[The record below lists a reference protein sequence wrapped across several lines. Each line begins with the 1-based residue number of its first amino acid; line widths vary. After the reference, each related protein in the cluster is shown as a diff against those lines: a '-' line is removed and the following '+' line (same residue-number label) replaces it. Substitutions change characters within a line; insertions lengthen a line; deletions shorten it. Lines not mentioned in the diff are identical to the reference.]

1 MVDVMKTLRRLF
13 SEKTVKRLPLLLV
26 VAMFSCAMLGQNIQ
40 SLFNAAWI
48 LVTFIAAGFIT
59 FLILAP
65 KLLPI
70 DDSAEEHRGALRV
83 FLYYLIGL
91 PTGLALVREGK
102 VVSPLPAGKP
112 GARFEDDEY
121 YSPRGV
127 VVTDSTSIVA
137 LKTETGISRA
147 TGPGV
152 VIEEGRP
159 RSGVVFTDF
168 EEEIDTI
175 IDLRPQLRFAMIKA
189 QTRDGILVDVRVGAF
204 YGLKGTRALK
214 MKDLARPHSPQKT
227 NPFAWREAS
236 AMNALRGR
244 RIERKVDKD
253 EKAEW
258 GDRVMAIAVPNLR
271 QIIARYPLDNLT
283 APFTANPPFP
293 RHPRFI
299 IRGELIETVRR
310 ELDANDDFKRSSGL
324 EVRFMTVSIMW
335 PPPQVIKQRIESWKD
350 NWRKKET
357 EILGQAEADA
367 VVKHEQARAQ
377 AQGEMTARI
386 YDTLQEAKDSGTLSG
401 DLVTLRF
408 LEAMEKMAHDPTT
421 RARLTIDSLDIL
433 RQLREMLKSTQPENR
448 P

>member
-1 MVDVMKTLRRLF
+1 MKSLRRLF

-26 VAMFSCAMLGQNIQ
+26 AAMFGCAILGQ
-40 SLFNAAWI
+40 SLSGLFNAGWI
-48 LVTFIAAGFIT
+48 LVTFSAAFLIT
-59 FLILAP
+59 FVILAP

-70 DDSAEEHRGALRV
+70 DDSAEERAGALRV
-83 FLYYLIGL
+83 FGQYLLGGQ
-91 PTGLALVREGK
+91 PGLALVREGK
-102 VVSPLPAGKP
+102 IVSPPPSAKP
-112 GARFEDDEY
+112 RAQIETDEDDRY

-127 VVTDSTSIVA
+127 IVTDSTSVVA
-137 LKTETGISRA
+137 LRTETGISRA

-152 VIEEGRP
+152 VIEEGGP

-168 EEEIDTI
+168 EEEIDTV

-204 YGLKGTRALK
+204 FGLKGTRTLK

-227 NPFAWREAS
+227 NPYVWREAS

-244 RIERKVDKD
+244 RIERKADKD
-253 EKAEW
+253 ERAEW
-258 GDRVMAIAVPNLR
+258 GDRVLAIAVPNLR
-271 QIIARYPLDNLT
+271 QIIARYPLDTLT
-283 APFTANPPFP
+283 APFTADPPFQK
-293 RHPRFI
+293 HPRYSL
-299 IRGELIETVRR
+299 RNELVEIVRR

-386 YDTLQEAKDSGTLSG
+386 YDALQEAKDSGTLSG

-408 LEAMEKMAHDPTT
+408 LEAMEKMARDPTT

>member
-1 MVDVMKTLRRLF
+1 MKTLRRLF
-13 SEKTVKRLPLLLV
+13 SEKAVKRLPLLLV
-26 VAMFSCAMLGQNIQ
+26 VGMFGCAILGQNLQ
-40 SLFNAAWI
+40 GLFNAVWI
-48 LVTFIAAGFIT
+48 LVTFLAAGFVT
-59 FLILAP
+59 FVILAP

-70 DDSAEEHRGALRV
+70 DTSIEEQNGAVRI
-83 FLYYLIGL
+83 FMHYLL
-91 PTGLALVREGK
+91 DFVLSKPRLALVREGK
-102 VVSPLPAGKP
+102 AVSPPPSARP
-112 GARFEDDEY
+112 GAHREPDEED
-121 YSPRGV
+121 SRRGV
-127 VVTDSTSIVA
+127 IVTDSTSVVA
-137 LKTETGISRA
+137 LRTETGISRA
-147 TGPGV
+147 IGPGM

-159 RSGVVFTDF
+159 RSGVIFTDF
-168 EEEIDTI
+168 EEEVETV
-175 IDLRPQLRFAMIKA
+175 IDLRPQVRFVMIKA

-204 YGLKGTRALK
+204 FGLKGTRALK

-227 NPFAWREAS
+227 NPFVWREAS

-244 RIERKVDKD
+244 RIERKGEKD
-253 EKAEW
+253 EKADW
-258 GDRVMAIAVPNLR
+258 SDRVMAIAVPNLR
-271 QIIARYPLDNLT
+271 QIIARYPLDDLT

-293 RHPRFI
+293 KHPRFI
-299 IRGELIETVRR
+299 IRNELIEIVRR

-386 YDTLQEAKDSGTLSG
+386 YDALQEAKDSGTLSG

-408 LEAMEKMAHDPTT
+408 LEAMEKMARDPTT

-433 RQLREMLKSTQPENR
+433 RQLREMLKSTPPENR